1 MNDLSMLCG
10 DSEIN
15 FQQIRVHIRM
25 RLLCVCVCAR
35 MHIYLCRL
43 FLLAVHQEFNLLRK
57 QQFISMVGLY
67 VRRPIRE
74 EIKSIH
80 VFNHVTF

>member
-1 MNDLSMLCG
+1 MYTH
-10 DSEIN
+10 
-15 FQQIRVHIRM
+15 IRV
-25 RLLCVCVCAR
+25 CVCVR
-35 MHIYLCRL
+35 THVHIYLCRL
-43 FLLAVHQEFNLLRK
+43 FLLAVRPDFNLLRK

-80 VFNHVTF
+80 VSNHVTF

>member
-15 FQQIRVHIRM
+15 FQQIHVYIRM
-25 RLLCVCVCAR
+25 HLCMCVRTRAYIP
-35 MHIYLCRL
+35 MQTV
-43 FLLAVHQEFNLLRK
+43 LADCPDFNLLRK

>member
-10 DSEIN
+10 VSEIN
-15 FQQIRVHIRM
+15 FQQTHVHTHVC
-25 RLLCVCVCAR
+25 LCVCAHTRAYIPMQTV
-35 MHIYLCRL
+35 
-43 FLLAVHQEFNLLRK
+43 LAGCPDFNLLRK

-67 VRRPIRE
+67 VRKPIKE